1 VSDGVHVATLTMLG
15 SYTAAN
21 FNLATDGNGGTMVT
35 DPPVDSSGHLT
46 SPH

>member
-1 VSDGVHVATLTMLG
+1 VNDGKHAATLALIG
-15 SYTAAN
+15 NYTPTASISPP
-21 FNLATDGNGGTMVT
+21 TGNGGTLVT